1 MKLQG
6 ARIVVTGA
14 SLGIGR
20 ATAQLLARE
29 GAHVVAAARDE
40 ARLRSLA
47 EEQPGIEV
55 VRADVT
61 QEADRIALVE
71 AAGDIDVLVN
81 NVGIGWKGLVEEMP
95 APDVHALLDLN
106 VFSLIDLTQ
115 RVLPA
120 MLERG
125 HGHIVNVGS
134 VAGFV
139 GVPGETVYCTTKFA
153 VQGFTDGLR
162 REMRGRGVDVT
173 LIAPG
178 PIKTEFLAR
187 ATTGAPADVP
197 GSLDYGM
204 SADSVARAI
213 RRALTRR
220 IPGYRTIS
228 VPRLLGISRLGSMPG
243 MARLSDLATGK
254 RARQGRRRDVQAAA
268 DASLDSSS
276 SVD

>member
-1 MKLQG
+1 MRLQG
-6 ARIVVTGA
+6 ARVVVTGA

-20 ATAQLLARE
+20 ATALLLARD
-29 GAHVVAAARDE
+29 GARVLAAARDE
-40 ARLRSLA
+40 QRLRELA
-47 EEQPGIEV
+47 SEQPGIDIL
-55 VRADVT
+55 RTDVT
-61 QEADRIALVE
+61 DESDRAALVA

-81 NVGIGWKGLVEEMP
+81 NAGVGWKGLVEEMP
-95 APDVHALLDLN
+95 PDDVRTLLDLN
-106 VFSLIDLTQ
+106 VLSLIDLTQ
-115 RVLPA
+115 KVLPG
-120 MLERG
+120 MLGRARG
-125 HGHIVNVGS
+125 HVVNVGS
-134 VAGFV
+134 VGGFV

-162 REMRGRGVDVT
+162 RELRGRGVDVT

-187 ATTGAPADVP
+187 ATTGAPAAEP

-228 VPRLLGISRLGSMPG
+228 VPRVLGISRLGSMPG
-243 MARLSDLATGK
+243 MARLSDLATTK

-268 DASLDSSS
+268 DDSLGTG
-276 SVD
+276 

>member
-1 MKLQG
+1 V
-6 ARIVVTGA
+6 ITGA

-20 ATAQLLARE
+20 ATAVLLAQQ
-29 GAHVVAAARDE
+29 GASVLAAARDE
-40 ARLRSLA
+40 QRLRALA
-47 EEQPGIEV
+47 AEQPGIEV
-55 VRADVT
+55 LRADVT
-61 QEADRIALVE
+61 QEADRAALVE
-71 AAGDIDVLVN
+71 AAGEIDVLVN
-81 NVGIGWKGLVEEMP
+81 NAGIGWKGLVEEMP
-95 APDVHALLDLN
+95 PGDVRALLELN
-106 VFSLIDLTQ
+106 VLSLIDLTQ
-115 RVLPA
+115 QVLPA

-125 HGHIVNVGS
+125 RGHVVNVGS

-162 REMRGRGVDVT
+162 RELRGRGVDVT

-187 ATTGAPADVP
+187 ATTGAPAPEP
-197 GSLDYGM
+197 GALDYGM
-204 SADSVARAI
+204 SAEAVARAI

-228 VPRLLGISRLGSMPG
+228 VPRVLGISRLGSMPG
-243 MARLSDLATGK
+243 MARLSDLATSK

-268 DASLDSSS
+268 GASRGGEGSAG
-276 SVD
+276 SVE